1 MDAME
6 SAMNIEEMFER
17 YRERK
22 SDVIKL
28 NHGFIGVILSEV
40 ANSNH
45 VLRFHYHHNLELYYK
60 IIMYSKRKHIL
71 FYTFIDGEM
80 IEGKENMMN
89 HAKEANPEFFE
100 WIIWNL
106 P

>member
-1 MDAME
+1 
-6 SAMNIEEMFER
+6 MNVDEIFKKYEDC
-17 YRERK
+17 K

-60 IIMYSKRKHIL
+60 ILMYSKRRHIL

-80 IEGKENMMN
+80 IEGKENMMD
-89 HAKEANPEFFE
+89 HAKEAHPDFFE
-100 WIIWNL
+100 WMLWNL

>member
-1 MDAME
+1 
-6 SAMNIEEMFER
+6 MNIEEIFRKYEDC
-17 YRERK
+17 K

-28 NHGFIGVILSEV
+28 NHGFIGVILNEV

-60 IIMYSKRKHIL
+60 IVMYSKRKHIL

-80 IEGKENMMN
+80 IEGKEAMIG
-89 HAKEANPEFFE
+89 HAKEFHPDFLE